1 MSADGACPEYVTD
14 GGFGGHRCGRPVKDD
29 DLCGLHLAAA
39 RRRNAKVDAISLV
52 KVACTWAE
60 HQANILEATAD
71 RQAATR
77 RRVAAVEA
85 SQEAEARVIAVLG
98 ALPNGSRARL
108 ERDGSASYGSYT
120 LSSTALAALV
130 DAAFKAGL
138 AAANGDAR

>member
-1 MSADGACPEYVTD
+1 MSADGAEVTVPV
-14 GGFGGHRCGRPVKDD
+14 GYRPDANGKSVIVELLD
-29 DLCGLHLAAA
+29 
-39 RRRNAKVDAISLV
+39 RPNTNAKVDAISLV